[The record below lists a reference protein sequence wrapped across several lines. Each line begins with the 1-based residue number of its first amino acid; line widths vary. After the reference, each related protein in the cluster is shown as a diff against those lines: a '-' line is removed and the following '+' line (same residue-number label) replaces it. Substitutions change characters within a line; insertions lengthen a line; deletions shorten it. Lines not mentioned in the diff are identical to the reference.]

1 MEKIVNKRKKTFLIF
16 LMGFVIGIVGFTI
29 SLIMYLKPDSK
40 VVKNDD
46 IKNPDEKKPVEV
58 IENVNT
64 GDISFDSIDSS
75 LYLENVIPTLDK
87 FGVLGKAFNFTIK
100 NNGRE
105 AKNYTLKLVDSTN
118 STIPNKNIRYELTKN
133 DKVLGIYTLRE
144 DGVLD
149 ISQIRT
155 LEEVKYSIKIWLDY
169 NSEIKVGTF
178 NKKISVT
185 TENIGINT
193 ENANPPVLTNGMIPV
208 YYDSDTNSWIK
219 SDNKNTYSN
228 EWYNYGRGKWANVVT
243 VNEDKREFY
252 LESNIGTKIEIDD
265 INAFFVWIPRFAYSS
280 NNDNID
286 IKFVDTSTEAY
297 PAFKFNDK
305 EIDGFWITKFES
317 GLKEDSSCKKLSIPS
332 ECNNSDNPLYFV
344 PNYAFNNKITMAN
357 MFYAIRKM
365 ELKNNIYGFVSNA
378 TSLNNDGT
386 IKKDKN
392 DIDTHMIKNTE
403 WQAVALLSYSKYGN
417 TNIVN
422 NNTLYTGGVTIND
435 ESYDYNVL
443 DKGVKASTTGN
454 IYGVYDMAGG
464 KREFVMINNEEINLF
479 NKKSNSGFTTK
490 IKDYYYDND
499 FTDTDTTKLYYEKI
513 SKDNLIN
520 SEPITRGGYKNTGNI
535 FNVYCAQDYINKLSL
550 ETNSRAILIVYK
562 GD

>member
-1 MEKIVNKRKKTFLIF
+1 MEKIEKKHKKTFLIF

-29 SLIMYLKPDSK
+29 SFIMYLKKDPE
-40 VVKNDD
+40 VVKSDD
-46 IKNPDEKKPVEV
+46 NNNPNNKPSDVV
-58 IENVNT
+58 DNINT

-87 FGVLGKAFNFTIK
+87 FGVQSKPFNFTIK

-105 AKNYTLKLVDSTN
+105 AKNYTLKLVDSN
-118 STIPNKNIRYELTKN
+118 NNTIPNKNIRYELTKN
-133 DKVLGIYTLRE
+133 DKVLGIYTLDD

-169 NSEIKVGTF
+169 NSDIKVGIF
-178 NKKISVT
+178 NKKISVA
-185 TENIGINT
+185 TENIGVDT
-193 ENANPPVLTNGMIPV
+193 ENANPPVLASGMIPV
-208 YYDSDTNSWIK
+208 YYDNENNSWIK

-228 EWYNYGRGKWANVVT
+228 EWYSYGQKKWANAVT
-243 VNEDKREFY
+243 VNEEKREEY
-252 LESNIGTKIEIDD
+252 LNSKIGTKIEIDD
-265 INAFFVWIPRFAYSS
+265 INAFFVWIPRFTYDGDK
-280 NNDNID
+280 DNIN
-286 IKFVDTSTEAY
+286 IKFVDNNTEAY

-305 EIDGFWITKFES
+305 ELDGFWITKFES
-317 GLKEDSSCKKLSIPS
+317 GLKEDSSCNKLSLPS
-332 ECNNSDNPLYFV
+332 ECNNSDNQLYFV

-357 MFYAIRKM
+357 MYYAMRKM
-365 ELKNNIYGFVSNA
+365 ELKNNIYGFDSNA
-378 TSLNNDGT
+378 TKLNNDGT
-386 IKKDKN
+386 IKNDKN
-392 DIDTHMIKNTE
+392 NIDTHMIKNIE
-403 WQAVALLSYSKYGN
+403 WQAIALLSNSKYGIS
-417 TNIVN
+417 NIVN
-422 NNTLYTGGVTIND
+422 NNTLYTGGGTIND

-464 KREFVMINNEEINLF
+464 KREFVMLDNEEINLF

-490 IKDYYYDND
+490 VKEYYYDND
-499 FTDTDTTKLYYEKI
+499 FSETDTTKLYYEKI

-535 FNVYCAQDYINKLSL
+535 FNVYCPQDYINKLSL

-562 GD
+562 GE